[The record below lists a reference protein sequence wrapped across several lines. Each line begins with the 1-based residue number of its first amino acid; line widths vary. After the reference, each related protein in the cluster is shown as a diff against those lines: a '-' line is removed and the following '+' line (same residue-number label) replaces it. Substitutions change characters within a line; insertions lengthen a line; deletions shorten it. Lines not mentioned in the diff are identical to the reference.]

1 MFGFESRCRLLMC
14 ALLNIFF
21 MNPKNLIF
29 SFNGKA
35 IDFTDGIR
43 EIDEEG
49 RKDGVYRVVN
59 NIIPG
64 G

>member
-1 MFGFESRCRLLMC
+1 
-14 ALLNIFF
+14 